1 MEFIK
6 KYSSGILVTV
16 TLAVASV
23 FLSGLIPYN
32 LIGAGVFALI
42 IGMLLNPLTT
52 KHKILEKGFNFT
64 SKQILRLAIILM
76 GATLSFSQVVEVGKY
91 SLFVMIFTLITAFG
105 GGYLFGKLFKMNWKL
120 SGLISAGTGICGG
133 SAVAAIAQAIDAEDS
148 DIAYAISATFI
159 FDIVMVILFPIMGKY
174 FGMSDL
180 GYGLWTGTA
189 VNDTSSVVAAGYAFS
204 DIAGNFSVI
213 VKLTRTLSIVPVVLI
228 FSYIN
233 ERLIRKAEEIS
244 VAGDGTVAIHERKK
258 VDIKKIFPWF
268 ILMFLGMVAIKSI
281 GILPEGLTSSISKIS
296 KFFMVMSLGAIGLKT
311 NFKKLSKSGFAPMFH
326 GFIISALV
334 VIVAFLVQ
342 MAIGQI

>member
-6 KYSSGILVTV
+6 KYSLGILVTV

-42 IGMLLNPLTT
+42 IGMLLNPLTA
-52 KHKILEKGFNFT
+52 KYEILEKGFNFT

-76 GATLSFSQVVEVGKY
+76 GATLSFSQVVEVGKF

-244 VAGDGTVAIHERKK
+244 VAGDGTVASHEKKK

-281 GILPEGLTSSISKIS
+281 GILPEGLSSSISKIS